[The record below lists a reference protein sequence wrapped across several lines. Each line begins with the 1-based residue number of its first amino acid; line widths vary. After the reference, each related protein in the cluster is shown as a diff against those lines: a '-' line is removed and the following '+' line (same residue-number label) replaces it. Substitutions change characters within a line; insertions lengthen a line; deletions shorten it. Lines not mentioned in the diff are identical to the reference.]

1 MPAVLASFRH
11 ALARLWPALVV
22 PALVVWGLCEPAVG
36 ARLAP
41 WAPGAVPWLLGAA
54 LALALRFGR
63 TRAVWTLA
71 LIVLTWLLARE
82 GSASQARIAE
92 LLEIEPISV
101 SRLVDRM
108 EQAGWVERGSDP
120 NDRRVRL
127 LQPSQKAIDAFEEVR
142 LIAGEIYDRALEG
155 LDAGERAL
163 LTRGLETVVA
173 NLGRME
179 LDDAADAAARKGAA
193 E

>member
-1 MPAVLASFRH
+1 MKTLKTNTLGFLLHDASRLLRRRFEARGQRH
-11 ALARLWPALVV
+11 GLSSAQWRLLVH
-22 PALVVWGLCEPAVG
+22 
-36 ARLAP
+36 
-41 WAPGAVPWLLGAA
+41 
-54 LALALRFGR
+54 
-63 TRAVWTLA
+63 
-71 LIVLTWLLARE
+71 LARE

-120 NDRRVRL
+120 KDRRVRL
-127 LQPSQKAIDAFEEVR
+127 LQPSQKAMDAFEEVR

-163 LTRGLETVVA
+163 LMRGLETVVA

-179 LDDAADAAARKGAA
+179 LDDAAEAAARKGVA
-193 E
+193 

>member
-1 MPAVLASFRH
+1 MNTCPSESLGFLIHDA
-11 ALARLWPALVV
+11 ARLLRRRFEVRATELGLSSAQWRLLVH
-22 PALVVWGLCEPAVG
+22 
-36 ARLAP
+36 
-41 WAPGAVPWLLGAA
+41 
-54 LALALRFGR
+54 
-63 TRAVWTLA
+63 
-71 LIVLTWLLARE
+71 LARE

-120 NDRRVRL
+120 TDRRVRL

>member
-1 MPAVLASFRH
+1 M
-11 ALARLWPALVV
+11 ALMKTLKTNTLGFLLHDAARLLRRRFEARGQRHGLSSAQWRLLVH
-22 PALVVWGLCEPAVG
+22 
-36 ARLAP
+36 
-41 WAPGAVPWLLGAA
+41 
-54 LALALRFGR
+54 
-63 TRAVWTLA
+63 
-71 LIVLTWLLARE
+71 LARE

-179 LDDAADAAARKGAA
+179 LDDAAEAAARKGVA

>member
-1 MPAVLASFRH
+1 MKTLKTNTLGFLLHDASRLLRRRFEARGQRH
-11 ALARLWPALVV
+11 GLSSAQWRLLVH
-22 PALVVWGLCEPAVG
+22 
-36 ARLAP
+36 
-41 WAPGAVPWLLGAA
+41 
-54 LALALRFGR
+54 
-63 TRAVWTLA
+63 
-71 LIVLTWLLARE
+71 LARE

-127 LQPSQKAIDAFEEVR
+127 LQPSQKAMDAFDEVR

-163 LTRGLETVVA
+163 LMRGLETVVA

-179 LDDAADAAARKGAA
+179 LDDAAEAAARKGVA
-193 E
+193 

>member
-1 MPAVLASFRH
+1 MKTMKTNTLGFLLHDASRLLRRRFE
-11 ALARLWPALVV
+11 ARGQHYGLSSAQWRLLVH
-22 PALVVWGLCEPAVG
+22 
-36 ARLAP
+36 
-41 WAPGAVPWLLGAA
+41 
-54 LALALRFGR
+54 
-63 TRAVWTLA
+63 
-71 LIVLTWLLARE
+71 LARE

-127 LQPSQKAIDAFEEVR
+127 LQPSQKAMDAFEEVR
-142 LIAGEIYDRALEG
+142 AIAGDIYDRALAG
-155 LDAGERAL
+155 LNADDRKTL
-163 LTRGLETVVA
+163 MRGLEMVVA
-173 NLGRME
+173 NLGRIE
-179 LDDAADAAARKGAA
+179 CDDAAEDASRKGAA

>member
-1 MPAVLASFRH
+1 MKMTKTNSLGFLLHDAS
-11 ALARLWPALVV
+11 RLIRRRFESRGQSYGLSSAQWRLLVH
-22 PALVVWGLCEPAVG
+22 
-36 ARLAP
+36 
-41 WAPGAVPWLLGAA
+41 
-54 LALALRFGR
+54 
-63 TRAVWTLA
+63 
-71 LIVLTWLLARE
+71 LARE

-127 LQPSQKAIDAFEEVR
+127 LQPTTKAVEAFEEVR
-142 LIAGEIYDRALEG
+142 DMAGEIYEQAMAGLSAGDRKVLTNSLE
-155 LDAGERAL
+155 LI
-163 LTRGLETVVA
+163 VS
-173 NLGRME
+173 NLSQSDCQG
-179 LDDAADAAARKGAA
+179 AAVDTARKGAA

>member
-1 MPAVLASFRH
+1 MKTLKTNTLGFLLHDA
-11 ALARLWPALVV
+11 ARLLRRRFEARGQRHGLSSAQWRLLVH
-22 PALVVWGLCEPAVG
+22 
-36 ARLAP
+36 
-41 WAPGAVPWLLGAA
+41 
-54 LALALRFGR
+54 
-63 TRAVWTLA
+63 
-71 LIVLTWLLARE
+71 LARE

-179 LDDAADAAARKGAA
+179 LDDAAEAAARKGVA

>member
-1 MPAVLASFRH
+1 MVLMKTLKTNTLGFLLHDASRLLRRRFEARGQRH
-11 ALARLWPALVV
+11 GLSSAQWRLLVH
-22 PALVVWGLCEPAVG
+22 
-36 ARLAP
+36 
-41 WAPGAVPWLLGAA
+41 
-54 LALALRFGR
+54 
-63 TRAVWTLA
+63 
-71 LIVLTWLLARE
+71 LARE

-179 LDDAADAAARKGAA
+179 LDDAAEAAARKGVA

>member
-1 MPAVLASFRH
+1 MKSTRTNTLGFLMHDASRMLRRRFETRGQQYGLSS
-11 ALARLWPALVV
+11 AQWRLLVH
-22 PALVVWGLCEPAVG
+22 
-36 ARLAP
+36 
-41 WAPGAVPWLLGAA
+41 LG
-54 LALALRFGR
+54 
-63 TRAVWTLA
+63 
-71 LIVLTWLLARE
+71 RE

-127 LQPSQKAIDAFEEVR
+127 LQPSRKAREAFEEV
-142 LIAGEIYDRALEG
+142 LAIAGEIYDRALEG
-155 LDAGERAL
+155 LSAEEREVL
-163 LTRGLETVVA
+163 MRSLTTIVA

-179 LDDAADAAARKGAA
+179 REDAAADAAQEGAA

>member
-1 MPAVLASFRH
+1 MKTLKTNTLGFLLHDASRLLRRRFEARGQRH
-11 ALARLWPALVV
+11 GLSSAQWRLLVH
-22 PALVVWGLCEPAVG
+22 
-36 ARLAP
+36 
-41 WAPGAVPWLLGAA
+41 
-54 LALALRFGR
+54 
-63 TRAVWTLA
+63 
-71 LIVLTWLLARE
+71 LARE

-179 LDDAADAAARKGAA
+179 LDDAAETAARKGAA

>member
-1 MPAVLASFRH
+1 MKTLKTNTLGFLLHDASRLLRRRFEARGQRH
-11 ALARLWPALVV
+11 GLSSAQWRLLVH
-22 PALVVWGLCEPAVG
+22 
-36 ARLAP
+36 
-41 WAPGAVPWLLGAA
+41 
-54 LALALRFGR
+54 
-63 TRAVWTLA
+63 
-71 LIVLTWLLARE
+71 LARE

-127 LQPSQKAIDAFEEVR
+127 LQPSQKAMDAFEEVR

-163 LTRGLETVVA
+163 LMRGLETVVA

-179 LDDAADAAARKGAA
+179 LDDAAEAAARKGVA
-193 E
+193 

>member
-1 MPAVLASFRH
+1 MKSLKTKTLGFLLHDASRLIRRRFEARGRH
-11 ALARLWPALVV
+11 YGLSSAQWRLLVH
-22 PALVVWGLCEPAVG
+22 
-36 ARLAP
+36 
-41 WAPGAVPWLLGAA
+41 LG
-54 LALALRFGR
+54 
-63 TRAVWTLA
+63 
-71 LIVLTWLLARE
+71 RE

-120 NDRRVRL
+120 TDRRVRL
-127 LQPSQKAIDAFEEVR
+127 LQPTRKATDAFEEVR
-142 LIAGEIYDRALEG
+142 ALAGEIYDTALEG
-155 LDAGERAL
+155 LDAGDRATL
-163 LTRGLETVVA
+163 MRGLETVVA

-179 LDDAADAAARKGAA
+179 CDDAAEVAARKGAA